1 MMADAIAT
9 RFSFTIDGYDGEVRV
24 PSFTGHEAISELFCF
39 SIELAI
45 SDDAIDFSAIV
56 GAKATL
62 SLHRDDTQRD
72 ITGIISRLEQR
83 GGSIWHTSYNVELVP
98 LVWLLTQRHDCRIFQ
113 DKTAPEIIDD
123 VFSRAGL
130 SDAIKPTLRGQFPKR
145 VYCVQYRETDWNF
158 VSRLMEEEG
167 IYYFFDTAESG
178 TTLIIANT
186 PEHHLDISGEAEVPY
201 HSPTG
206 MEERHEWVFDMSFAQ
221 RVRSGK
227 VSLRDYNFTTPSLAL
242 HKDKTTEKSRGGNAK
257 LEIYDY
263 PGLYEVDDNGAR
275 MADIRLQ
282 SLLARVKELSGQS
295 TCRRLA
301 TGHKFELVDAPRSDF
316 NGKYVLTHIEHVGR
330 QPVDED
336 HHGDD
341 LNYENSFRAIPI
353 VVPFRPL
360 RVTPKPV
367 VEGVQTAVVTG
378 PGGEEIYTD
387 SYGRVKVQF
396 PWDREGQ
403 KNDKSSCWMRVAQI
417 SAGASWGAVWIPRIG
432 FEVVVQFI
440 EGDPDRPI
448 IIGSVYNAANMP
460 PYPLDAEKTKST
472 IKSNS
477 SKGGGGFN
485 EYRFEDKKG
494 SEEIYQHGQKDLTIV
509 TNNDKNQSTGHDETL
524 KIGNDRSKDVG
535 NNETTKI
542 GVDRTEEVGSNEM
555 IKIGANRTEDVGA
568 DEKITIGAN
577 RTEEVGANESIT
589 ITGNRTEKVS
599 GNESIDI
606 AGNRDSKIGG
616 NDSIKISGDQSE
628 EIAGGTDIKISG
640 SLGMSVG
647 SGSTM
652 EVTGAMSQTISETF
666 NCEAKDSVVIS
677 SEKDIAIKCG
687 KAEIILKKDGSIFI
701 NGKDIKIDG
710 SGKLDVKAAKDMI
723 LKAKK
728 ILQN

>member
-1 MMADAIAT
+1 MADAIAT
-9 RFSFTIDGYDGEVRV
+9 RFSFTIDGYDGEIRV
-24 PSFTGHEAISELFCF
+24 PSFTGHEAISELFSF

-45 SDDAIDFSAIV
+45 SDDSLDFGAIV
-56 GAKATL
+56 GSKATL

-83 GGSIWHTSYNVELVP
+83 GGSIWHTSYSVELVP

-113 DKTAPEIIDD
+113 EMTAPEIIND

-130 SDAIKPTLRGQFPKR
+130 SDAIKPTLRGSFPKR

-178 TTLIIANT
+178 TTLVIANT
-186 PEHHLDISGEAEVPY
+186 PEHHLDISGETEVPY
-201 HSPTG
+201 HSATG

-227 VSLRDYNFTTPSLAL
+227 VTLRDYNFTTPSLSL
-242 HKDKTTEKSRGGNAK
+242 QKDKSSDKSQGGNAK

-263 PGLYEVDDNGAR
+263 PGIYEVDGDGGRQAG
-275 MADIRLQ
+275 IRLQ
-282 SLLARVKELSGQS
+282 SVLTRAKELVGQS
-295 TCRRLA
+295 SCKRLA
-301 TGHKFELVDAPRSDF
+301 TGHKFQLVDAPRSDF
-316 NGKYVLTHIEHVGR
+316 DGEYVLTHIEHIGR

-353 VVPFRPL
+353 AVPFRPL

-367 VEGVQTAVVTG
+367 VEGVQTALVTG
-378 PGGEEIYTD
+378 PGGEEIHTD
-387 SYGRVKVQF
+387 CYGRVKVQF

-417 SAGASWGAVWIPRIG
+417 SAGPSWGAVWIPRIG

-494 SEEIYQHGQKDLTIV
+494 SEEIYQHGEKDLTIH

-524 KIGNDRSKDVG
+524 KIGHDRTKKVEND
-535 NNETTKI
+535 ETTKI
-542 GVDRTEEVGSNEM
+542 GANRSEDVGSNE
-555 IKIGANRTEDVGA
+555 
-568 DEKITIGAN
+568 TI
-577 RTEEVGANESIT
+577 
-589 ITGNRTEKVS
+589 
-599 GNESIDI
+599 
-606 AGNRDSKIGG
+606 KIGG
-616 NDSIKISGDQSE
+616 NRSESVAKNESISIQGSRSETVSKSETVSIDGSRSHSIGGDDKVSV
-628 EIAGGTDIKISG
+628 AGSSSG
-640 SLGMSVG
+640 SVG
-647 SGSTM
+647 KNASLSI
-652 EVTGAMSQTISETF
+652 TGNKSETIDKSMSQTIG
-666 NCEAKDSVVIS
+666 KDMSLTIRQGFEISVEKDHSNKVKGEILIS
-677 SEKDIAIKCG
+677 SEKEITLKCG
-687 KAEIILKKDGSIFI
+687 KSSIVMKKDGTITI
-701 NGKDIKIDG
+701 KGKDITVKG
-710 SGKLDVKAAKDMI
+710 SGKIGVKADGNLT
-723 LKAKK
+723 LKGQK
-728 ILQN
+728 ILEN